1 MGFTRDGTLFYRQQI
16 DQRDAFEVDIDA
28 LTRKANGV
36 PRRITER
43 FVHSSGSPVW
53 SGDGQLLAFTAR
65 RGQSALTESGDS
77 LIVVK
82 EIASDRERE
91 FPIFAQQVYWD
102 SLRWFPDNKS
112 ILFVNTSS
120 GGRQFRRLEI
130 GSGQVR
136 TLFETPYSNV
146 LASFISPD
154 GKSILYTLSSGPA
167 RTDKQVMR
175 YDLETGEHTPVYV
188 HRIDGATGPPAYQ
201 GFSVSPDGKQMAFL
215 QNVTDS
221 DGNVNWQVMLASL
234 AGGEP
239 RLLWR
244 STNRFSISPGDVGCG
259 GSRRI
264 RDGGGW
270 LLRGSQGN
278 LVRARGRYS
287 ATQHRCCDDRIA
299 SLLGAA
305 ERSAHWSDGR

>member
-1 MGFTRDGTLFYRQQI
+1 M
-16 DQRDAFEVDIDA
+16 
-28 LTRKANGV
+28 
-36 PRRITER
+36 
-43 FVHSSGSPVW
+43 
-53 SGDGQLLAFTAR
+53 
-65 RGQSALTESGDS
+65 
-77 LIVVK
+77 
-82 EIASDRERE
+82 
-91 FPIFAQQVYWD
+91 
-102 SLRWFPDNKS
+102 
-112 ILFVNTSS
+112 
-120 GGRQFRRLEI
+120 
-130 GSGQVR
+130 
-136 TLFETPYSNV
+136 
-146 LASFISPD
+146 
-154 GKSILYTLSSGPA
+154 YTLSSGPA

-244 STNRFSISPGDVGCG
+244 STNRFVFPQATWDAAGRGVFVMAAAGYFAAPKEIWYVPA
-259 GSRRI
+259 
-264 RDGGGW
+264 DG
-270 LLRGSQGN
+270 
-278 LVRARGRYS
+278 YS